1 MFRVVALAR
10 PPTSCR
16 SWTSARTPY
25 RQEAHFAR
33 WLHWARRLYLV
44 KAIEMY
50 LIETDLQMADDK
62 TKVTDRAKMLKC
74 RAFQLNE

>member
-1 MFRVVALAR
+1 MK
-10 PPTSCR
+10 PHEPGCDD
-16 SWTSARTPY
+16 
-25 RQEAHFAR
+25 
-33 WLHWARRLYLV
+33 RRC
-44 KAIEMY
+44 K

>member
-1 MFRVVALAR
+1 M
-10 PPTSCR
+10 
-16 SWTSARTPY
+16 
-25 RQEAHFAR
+25 
-33 WLHWARRLYLV
+33 HWARRLYLV